1 MGREDVAGDVFRV
14 PGSEERIY
22 DYACGI
28 LIAGLLLL
36 VALTFRDYG
45 ISNDEEVQHRYGELI
60 VAYYSSGFAERA
72 VFDYKNLYLY
82 GGLFDIAAVLL
93 AKILP
98 LDVYSLRHLL
108 SAIVGVA
115 GIGAAAAMARLVSG
129 ARAGLITALVL
140 AACGPWF
147 GAMFNHTKDIPFAA
161 AMIGAVY
168 FLMRAS
174 RNFPT
179 PHWRDVIGFGLLL
192 GAATGL
198 RAMGF
203 LLIGYAGIAVA
214 LAIPLAMPS
223 IAWRSA
229 HGIRT
234 MTSFAL
240 RSGLRL
246 IPAFA
251 LGYLIMIAAWPWA
264 AQAPLN
270 PLRAIFSFAHFHYEI
285 RTIVAGDIYKMA
297 DVPWWYVPFYLA
309 IKSPLLILAGA
320 TYAIAVAVWPGR
332 ERIDDKLRRRRID
345 TVFIAF
351 TAIFPVLCEVAAEGP
366 AFTGMRHFL
375 FVMPPLAVL
384 CGIGFDALLNT
395 LQPWRWTKVV
405 AAAVLAAAMA
415 WNASLL
421 VRLHPYEYMF
431 YNPLVGGLQ
440 GAERRYE
447 MDYWVNMMPEA
458 VGALERYLNLG
469 NETSPHV
476 YTVGVCGEQ
485 FSFENYADKRL
496 RASPGWLEAD
506 FYIAPTH
513 MNCDKLVDGRVI
525 AKIERLGVTIGVVKD
540 RRGVTQKALGR
551 AF

>member
-1 MGREDVAGDVFRV
+1 MSRQACSILLAGVV
-14 PGSEERIY
+14 V
-22 DYACGI
+22 
-28 LIAGLLLL
+28 L
-36 VALTFRDYG
+36 VLLTFRDYG

-60 VAYYSSGFAERA
+60 LAYYTSGFADRA
-72 VFDYKNLYLY
+72 LFDYKNLFLY
-82 GGLFDIAAVLL
+82 GGLFDIVAVLL

-108 SAIVGVA
+108 SALIGVA
-115 GIGAAAAMARLVSG
+115 GIGAAAAVARMIAG
-129 ARAGLITALVL
+129 ARAGLITALAL
-140 AACGPWF
+140 ATCGPWF

-168 FLMRAS
+168 FLLRAS
-174 RNFPT
+174 RQFPA
-179 PHWRDVIGFGLLL
+179 PRWSDVLGFGLML

-198 RAMGF
+198 RAMGM
-203 LLIGYAGIAVA
+203 LLVGYAGVA
-214 LAIPLAMPS
+214 IMLAMPWQKLLTVEGFKS
-223 IAWRSA
+223 AFSFAARCAWRLA
-229 HGIRT
+229 
-234 MTSFAL
+234 
-240 RSGLRL
+240 
-246 IPAFA
+246 PAFV
-251 LGYLIMIAAWPWA
+251 LGYLIMIAVWPWA

-285 RTIVAGDIYKMA
+285 RTIIAGDIYKMA

-320 TYAIAVAVWPGR
+320 VLAAAAI
-332 ERIDDKLRRRRID
+332 LRPRHNAEGNERRRID
-345 TVFIAF
+345 SAFVVFV
-351 TAIFPVLCEVAAEGP
+351 AIFPVFCEAVTEGP

-375 FVMPPLAVL
+375 FVVPPLAVL
-384 CGIGFDALLNT
+384 AGVGFDALIDWLER
-395 LQPWRWTKVV
+395 WRWARTAAIASLV
-405 AAAVLAAAMA
+405 AALA

-421 VRLHPYEYMF
+421 VRLHPYEYLF
-431 YNPLVGGLQ
+431 YNQFVGGLQ

-458 VGALERYLNLG
+458 VGALESYLDLA
-469 NETSPHV
+469 NEKSQRI

-496 RASPGWLEAD
+496 KASGGWLEAD

-540 RRGVTQKALGR
+540 RRGFTQKALGR

>member
-1 MGREDVAGDVFRV
+1 VGPGLGSRV
-14 PGSEERIY
+14 Y
-22 DYACGI
+22 DQTCGI
-28 LIAGLLLL
+28 LLAGVVLL
-36 VALTFRDYG
+36 VLLTFHDYG

-60 VAYYSSGFAERA
+60 VAYYASGFEDRA

-82 GGLFDIAAVLL
+82 GGLFDIVAVLL
-93 AKILP
+93 AKVLP

-108 SAIVGVA
+108 SALIGVV
-115 GIGAAAAMARLVSG
+115 GIGAAAAVARMIAG
-129 ARAGLITALVL
+129 GRAGLITALVL

-161 AMIGAVY
+161 AMIGAIY
-168 FLMRAS
+168 FLLRAS
-174 RNFPT
+174 RNFPA
-179 PHWRDVIGFGLLL
+179 PRWSDILGFGLML

-198 RAMGF
+198 RALGL
-203 LLIGYAGIAVA
+203 LLIGYAGIAVV
-214 LAIPLAMPS
+214 LAMP
-223 IAWRSA
+223 WRSPEGIKSAA
-229 HGIRT
+229 HFAVRT
-234 MTSFAL
+234 
-240 RSGLRL
+240 GLRFV
-246 IPAFA
+246 PAFL

-270 PLRAIFSFAHFHYEI
+270 PLRALFSFAHFHYEI

-297 DVPWWYVPFYLA
+297 DVPWWYVPFYVA
-309 IKSPLLILAGA
+309 IKSPLLILSGA
-320 TYAIAVAVWPGR
+320 ALAIAYACWSLHQDAKGGWRRSNETLFVA
-332 ERIDDKLRRRRID
+332 
-345 TVFIAF
+345 FIAV
-351 TAIFPVLCEVAAEGP
+351 FPVVCEAVAEGP

-384 CGIGFDALLNT
+384 SGIGFDSLIESLRE
-395 LQPWRWTKVV
+395 WRWAR
-405 AAAVLAAAMA
+405 AAAVAALVAALA

-447 MDYWVNMMPEA
+447 MDYWVNVMPEA
-458 VGALERYLNLG
+458 VDALENYLNLR
-469 NETSPHV
+469 NEKSQRV
-476 YTVGVCGEQ
+476 YTVGVCGEK

-496 RASPGWLEAD
+496 QASPGWLEAD

-540 RRGVTQKALGR
+540 RRGFTQKALGR

>member
-1 MGREDVAGDVFRV
+1 V
-14 PGSEERIY
+14 Y

-28 LIAGLLLL
+28 LLAGLLPL

-60 VAYYSSGFAERA
+60 VAYYSSGFADRSL
-72 VFDYKNLYLY
+72 FDYKNLYLY
-82 GGLFDIAAVLL
+82 GGLFDIVAVLL

-98 LDVYSLRHLL
+98 LDVYDLRHLL
-108 SAIVGVA
+108 SALIGVA
-115 GIGAAAAMARLVSG
+115 GIGATAAVARLISG
-129 ARAGLITALVL
+129 PRAGLIAALAL
-140 AACGPWF
+140 TLCGPWF

-161 AMIGAVY
+161 AMIGAIY
-168 FLMRAS
+168 FLLRAS
-174 RNFPT
+174 RNFPQ
-179 PHWRDVIGFGLLL
+179 PRWGDLIGFGVLL

-198 RAMGF
+198 RALGF
-203 LLIGYAGIAVA
+203 LLIGYAGIAVMIAASRFWGTADGVKSAVSFAVRSGWRFIPVLA
-214 LAIPLAMPS
+214 LA
-223 IAWRSA
+223 
-229 HGIRT
+229 
-234 MTSFAL
+234 
-240 RSGLRL
+240 
-246 IPAFA
+246 
-251 LGYLIMIAAWPWA
+251 YLIMIAAWPWA

-285 RTIVAGDIYKMA
+285 RTIVGGEIYKMA
-297 DVPWWYVPFYLA
+297 DVPWWYVPVYLA
-309 IKSPLLILAGA
+309 IKSPLLILTGA
-320 TYAIAVAVWPGR
+320 ACAIAFAVR
-332 ERIDDKLRRRRID
+332 RTSERNGGRRRID
-345 TVFIAF
+345 VAFIAF
-351 TAIFPVLCEVAAEGP
+351 VAIFPVFCEMVTEGP

-384 CGIGFDALLNT
+384 SGIGFDALMRA
-395 LQPWRWTKVV
+395 LQPWRIARTAAVV
-405 AAAVLAAAMA
+405 AFAAALT
-415 WNASLL
+415 WNAGLL

-431 YNPLVGGLQ
+431 YNSLVGGLQ

-458 VGALERYLNLG
+458 VQALENYLNLAH
-469 NETSPHV
+469 EKSPRT
-476 YTVGVCGEQ
+476 YTVGVCGER

-496 RASPGWLEAD
+496 QASPGWLEAD

-513 MNCDKLVDGRVI
+513 MNCDKLVEGRVI

>member
-1 MGREDVAGDVFRV
+1 MGRGDIVRGQSKGRPGPERSYDVA
-14 PGSEERIY
+14 
-22 DYACGI
+22 CGF
-28 LIAGLLLL
+28 LIAGLALLA
-36 VALTFRDYG
+36 ALTFRHYG
-45 ISNDEEVQHRYGELI
+45 ISNDEEVQHRYGEMI
-60 VAYYSSGFAERA
+60 VGYYASGFEDRSL
-72 VFDYKNLYLY
+72 FDYRNLYLY
-82 GGLFDIAAVLL
+82 GGLFDIVAVLL

-108 SAIVGVA
+108 SAMTGVA
-115 GIGAAAAMARLVSG
+115 GIGAAAAVARLIAG

-140 AACGPWF
+140 AACGPWL

-168 FLMRAS
+168 FLLRAS
-174 RNFPT
+174 RGFPT
-179 PHWRDVIGFGLLL
+179 PRWGDILGFGLML

-198 RAMGF
+198 RAIGL
-203 LLIGYAGIAVA
+203 LLIGYAG
-214 LAIPLAMPS
+214 LAIVLAAP
-223 IAWRSA
+223 WRSPQ
-229 HGIRT
+229 GIRPVA
-234 MTSFAL
+234 SFAL
-240 RSGLRL
+240 RSGLHL
-246 IPAFA
+246 LPAIV

-264 AQAPLN
+264 VQEPLN
-270 PLRAIFSFAHFHYEI
+270 PLRALFSFAHFHYEI

-309 IKSPLLILAGA
+309 IKSPLLILSGVVLAVVYACWSLHRNAG
-320 TYAIAVAVWPGR
+320 
-332 ERIDDKLRRRRID
+332 DRRRS
-345 TVFIAF
+345 TETLFIAF
-351 TAIFPVLCEVAAEGP
+351 IATFPVVCEAVTEGP

-384 CGIGFDALLNT
+384 GGIGFDSLIESLDQWRSIRAAAIAAL
-395 LQPWRWTKVV
+395 V
-405 AAAVLAAAMA
+405 AALT

-421 VRLHPYEYMF
+421 ARLHPYEYMF
-431 YNPLVGGLQ
+431 YNRLVGGLE

-458 VGALERYLNLG
+458 VDALEDYLNLR
-469 NETSPHV
+469 NEKSQRV
-476 YTVGVCGEQ
+476 YTVGVCGEK

-540 RRGVTQKALGR
+540 RRGFTQKALGR

>member
-1 MGREDVAGDVFRV
+1 VPGRE
-14 PGSEERIY
+14 ERAY
-22 DYACGI
+22 GQACGI

-60 VAYYSSGFAERA
+60 VAYYASGFEDRA
-72 VFDYKNLYLY
+72 LFDYKNLYLY
-82 GGLFDIAAVLL
+82 GGLFDIVVVLL

-108 SAIVGVA
+108 SAAIGVA
-115 GIGAAAAMARLVSG
+115 GIGAAAAVARLIAG
-129 ARAGLITALVL
+129 ARAGLITALAL

-161 AMIGAVY
+161 AMIGAIY
-168 FLMRAS
+168 FLLRAS
-174 RNFPT
+174 RNFPA
-179 PHWRDVIGFGLLL
+179 PRWGDVLGFGLML

-198 RAMGF
+198 RALGM
-203 LLIGYAGIAVA
+203 LLIGYAGLAVLFVA
-214 LAIPLAMPS
+214 P
-223 IAWRSA
+223 WRSEGYKA
-229 HGIRT
+229 G
-234 MTSFAL
+234 MLFAL

-246 IPAFA
+246 VPAFA

-297 DVPWWYVPFYLA
+297 EVPWWYVPFYLA
-309 IKSPLLILAGA
+309 IKSPLLILTGA
-320 TYAIAVAVWPGR
+320 ACAVAVAFWR
-332 ERIDDKLRRRRID
+332 ARQDANSLRRRID
-345 TVFIAF
+345 IAF
-351 TAIFPVLCEVAAEGP
+351 IGFIAIFPVFCEMVTEGP

-384 CGIGFDALLNT
+384 SGIGFDSLIGLLD
-395 LQPWRWTKVV
+395 QWRWART
-405 AAAVLAAAMA
+405 AAVAVLIAALT
-415 WNASLL
+415 WNAGLL

-458 VGALERYLNLG
+458 VGALESYLNLR
-469 NETSPHV
+469 NEKSQRI
-476 YTVGVCGEQ
+476 YTVGVCGEH

-496 RASPGWLEAD
+496 RASGGWLEAD

-513 MNCDKLVDGRVI
+513 MNCDKLVDGRVV
-525 AKIERLGVTIGVVKD
+525 ARIERLGVTIGVVKD